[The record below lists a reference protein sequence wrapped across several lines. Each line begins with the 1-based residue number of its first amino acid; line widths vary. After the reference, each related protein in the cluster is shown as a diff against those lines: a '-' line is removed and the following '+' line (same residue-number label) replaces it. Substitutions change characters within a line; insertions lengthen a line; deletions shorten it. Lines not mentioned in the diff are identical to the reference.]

1 MQRIRFTVFR
11 LVAPL
16 LLVFVIMFAAAEWLA
31 LPYVERVLKQEHDAQ
46 LRVMMTSYLEQLQQT
61 VQSGDLKEQLISS
74 ALNPALEMAVERRTN
89 DESSDTFTP
98 VPDAFHVVTIPVK
111 NSPFQ
116 LSSLVDESP
125 VAKKA
130 RQYVWV
136 AEALVIVTLLVFG
149 AVGMWVFQRLVLQP
163 MSSTFSL
170 LRESLGHQRR
180 QLEEQNSHYREVE
193 SRLEESQE
201 IARLGCW
208 EWSVDTQQ
216 FWCSRS
222 LMSILRQQVDNP
234 ETLDQF
240 FYHVHPADRHELVK
254 RFEQLLSEGGKL
266 DTNFRVIHE
275 DESPRHIHL
284 VGHAFTDEQNKVL
297 KVSGSCQDFTYRK
310 QIESS
315 LQQLS
320 SAITYSGSSVIIIDV
335 IGSIEYVNP
344 KYTEST
350 GFTLEELKGT
360 QPDLLSR
367 KWISADRYEA
377 LWQRVLSGQH
387 WRGELQ
393 SRCKNGDMFWSLVSI
408 SPIHNEYSELT
419 HFVIVC
425 EDVSELKDA
434 HAQME
439 RLALYDEL
447 TGLPNRRFFFRQL
460 SELIDIAKPEDPA
473 VVMLLDLDYFK
484 TINDTQGHN
493 VGDQLLIQVAQRL
506 VDTLHDDDVAARLGG
521 DEFAIIIH
529 PIKDA
534 DHVDKVARKIL
545 NAIAQ
550 PFLINGL
557 ELQIST
563 SLGIACLPKDGQSS
577 ETLLKHA
584 DLAMYQAKEMG
595 RNQYRSFT
603 ESLHDQLQTYLQ
615 FSREMPKALE
625 SDHFCLLYQ
634 PQVDLS
640 TGEIVS
646 VEALIRWEHPELGV
660 VSPDQFIPVA
670 EETGFIVT
678 LGRWV
683 FATACETIQRL
694 NRIASP
700 PMRIAI
706 NLSSRQFRDPG
717 LLDMVRDL
725 ITEYEVDPGWVE
737 VEITESLLM
746 QDVASAIETLV
757 ELQSLGLTIA
767 IDDFGIGYSSF
778 NYLKT
783 LPINVLKV
791 DREFIKDI
799 PDHQDDMEI
808 TAAIISMAH
817 RLNLTVV
824 AEGIETDV
832 QRRFLEEQRC
842 NVGQGYLF
850 SRPIAY
856 DKLVKL
862 ITTPKVDNEPSEK
875 PAVLTSLEP

>member
-1 MQRIRFTVFR
+1 MQHIKFAVVR
-11 LVAPL
+11 LLAPL
-16 LLVFVIMFAAAEWLA
+16 LLACVILAVVVEWLV
-31 LPYVERVLKQEHDAQ
+31 LPYVEQSLIREHD
-46 LRVMMTSYLEQLQQT
+46 EQLSSLM
-61 VQSGDLKEQLISS
+61 VRYIDQLHKTAEGVPLDELLTES
-74 ALNPALEMAVERRTN
+74 ALNPALDMAVERRTN
-89 DESSDTFTP
+89 DGSSDTYSSLSDDYHL
-98 VPDAFHVVTIPVK
+98 VIIPIEDT
-111 NSPFQ
+111 PFQ
-116 LSSLVDESP
+116 LSSP
-125 VAKKA
+125 VYREPILKKA
-130 RQYVWV
+130 RHYVW
-136 AEALVIVTLLVFG
+136 IVEGAVVGTLLIFG
-149 AVGMWVFQRLVLQP
+149 LLGVVVFQRLVLKP

-170 LRESLGHQRR
+170 LRESLGHQRQ
-180 QLEEQNSHYREVE
+180 QLEEQNNLYRAVE

-208 EWSVDTQQ
+208 EWDATTRQ

-222 LMSILRQQVDNP
+222 LMDVLRPQVPEP

-240 FYHVHPADRHELVK
+240 FYHVHPADRYELNK
-254 RFEQLLSEGGKL
+254 RFEGILTVGGRL
-266 DTNFRVIHE
+266 DLNFRVMSE

-284 VGHAFTDEQNKVL
+284 VAQAFRENQKIIKVT
-297 KVSGSCQDFTYRK
+297 GTCQDFSYRK
-310 QIESS
+310 KIESS

-335 IGSIEYVNP
+335 IGAIEYVNP

-350 GFTLEELKGT
+350 GYTLDELKGT

-377 LWQRVLSGQH
+377 LWQCVLSGQH

-393 SRCKNGDMFWSLVSI
+393 SRCKNGEMFWSLVSI
-408 SPIHNEYSELT
+408 SPIHNEYKELT

-460 SELIDIAKPEDPA
+460 SELIDVANPEDPA

-521 DEFAIIIH
+521 DEFAIIVH
-529 PIKDA
+529 PIKDTN
-534 DHVDKVARKIL
+534 HIDKVARKIL

-563 SLGIACLPKDGQSS
+563 SLGMACLPKDGNSS

-625 SDHFCLLYQ
+625 ADHFCLLYQ

-640 TGEIVS
+640 TGLIVS
-646 VEALIRWEHPELGV
+646 VEALIRWEHPELGI
-660 VSPDQFIPVA
+660 VSPNEFIPVA

-683 FATACETIQRL
+683 FATACEMIHRL
-694 NRIASP
+694 NSHTETPI
-700 PMRIAI
+700 RIAI

-717 LLDMVRDL
+717 LLDMVRD
-725 ITEYEVDPGWVE
+725 IIEEYQVDPGWIE

-746 QDVASAIETLV
+746 QDISSAIETLT
-757 ELQSLGLTIA
+757 ELQALGLTIA

-850 SRPIAY
+850 SRPVTY
-856 DKLVKL
+856 ENLV
-862 ITTPKVDNEPSEK
+862 
-875 PAVLTSLEP
+875 SLLEVPGATQESAKGSIIPVIKES